1 MANKINSLP
10 NTIFQFTELTPK
22 EYETMPEN
30 GLYLLRCKLP
40 EYDWASS
47 CKEDMKDAL
56 SKQIRH
62 YGIGNWGKDAGFHIY
77 SVAVSDNIKEADE
90 VSPLFF
96 LHLLYCGEGRI
107 SIEKE
112 RLEIASHKQP
122 EGNLKVENCHYPLQN
137 KNHIYLPYNAS
148 SQSSLNTCKVL

>member
-30 GLYLLRCKLP
+30 GLYILRCKLP
-40 EYDWASS
+40 EDDWTSI
-47 CKEDMKDAL
+47 CKEDMKDEL

-62 YGIGNWGKDAGFHIY
+62 YGIGNWGKDGGFHFY
-77 SVAVSDNIKEADE
+77 SVAVSDNFKEGNGA
-90 VSPLFF
+90 SPLFI
-96 LHLLYCGEGRI
+96 LHMLYCGEGRI

-137 KNHIYLPYNAS
+137 KNRIYLPYNAS
-148 SQSSLNTCKVL
+148 FQSNLNTYKVL